1 MICCKII
8 ADFDNQNANFSGMLK
23 KISQHAS
30 VLWENKSLYVAEV
43 DGDFLTEKRIIRILK
58 LNNYTKVF
66 VDIYSRDNQP
76 EETESINWWLEDK
89 LMKISYNQY
98 EQENQE
104 MLKNTMKGLKMLN
117 QEVDVLLKQ
126 QQEEAGNSGTRN
138 KERKKG

>member
-43 DGDFLTEKRIIRILK
+43 DGNFLTEKRIIRILK